1 VQLTSEGEVGVS
13 QFGYGAGA
21 GVYLASTGQEP
32 FGPLADV
39 FTRSVQT
46 LSPVAFADDYATT
59 ATVDLVPGLVY
70 FGNLAVGCNQ
80 FSSAAGSWTCGA
92 QASARFAIDQA
103 AFDSSQG
110 EQTFDLSQYFEL
122 ARSPNLVP
130 EASSTSLATGA
141 FGALALMRL
150 RKRTRHVGRP
160 ASRRA

>member
-1 VQLTSEGEVGVS
+1 
-13 QFGYGAGA
+13 
-21 GVYLASTGQEP
+21 
-32 FGPLADV
+32 
-39 FTRSVQT
+39 
-46 LSPVAFADDYATT
+46 VAAA
-59 ATVDLVPGLVY
+59 
-70 FGNLAVGCNQ
+70 CNQ
-80 FSSAAGSWTCGA
+80 FSSVAGSWSFGA
-92 QASARFAIDQA
+92 QAAVSFAIDQQ

-110 EQTFDLSQYFEL
+110 DQTFDLAQYFAL